1 MDSQTSIRLIQAHGA
16 LHGDHYSFNSA
27 EFVRW
32 CQQEHLPMPSLE
44 EANHELAPFV
54 SGSGTRSRCGPG
66 ASISPE
72 SPFIQQGGLWA
83 AVGAISRARPGQAL
97 RAQTVMV
104 PGSMASR
111 NS

>member
-44 EANHELAPFV
+44 EANHELAPFCI
-54 SGSGTRSRCGPG
+54 R
-66 ASISPE
+66 
-72 SPFIQQGGLWA
+72 
-83 AVGAISRARPGQAL
+83 VGYSEPVRAWRL
-97 RAQTVMV
+97 YLT
-104 PGSMASR
+104 
-111 NS
+111 